1 MVRTEALESAVNRH
15 HRGTTGYQELCEA
28 LANPD
33 APEYAE
39 LAEWAAEVIGLPL
52 DVHAFD
58 LDAANDA
65 VRSRSGSAGPA
76 W

>member
-15 HRGTTGYQELCEA
+15 HRCTTGYQELCGA

-33 APEYAE
+33 APEYEE
-39 LAEWAAEVIGLPL
+39 LAEWAAEVIGLPIG
-52 DVHAFD
+52 VHACD

-65 VRSRSGSAGPA
+65 VRSRSGGAGPA